1 MMKYFFKVSLIVALF
16 LVATNNGVAQK
27 DTLFFPPYSYF
38 VIDNEEWV
46 VRESNKYVKLR
57 KKDNML
63 LEVKARYHKPLG
75 MTGPEN
81 FLENAQK
88 AMVENDKLVVASSTK
103 LDEKTYLLEIIPN
116 IDECSEFEFPKEFL
130 SIKIYFIVRY
140 IDSQTIWTLE
150 LDDDMYIL
158 MQAFPLKDQLLEI
171 YSYAQFTTPQEM
183 DRLLGY
189 PLTESRINYEVHK
202 EYQKEYNQ
210 NYNELLKKRKCYDD
224 ESLLETLKM
233 YHPAKLIDSLARYQ
247 KDSTLANLYA
257 QKNAESRSEAE
268 KLNLQRLA
276 ELNYTHSEYYSL
288 LEKSQNSGFSLNDY
302 LALALGN
309 RPESGISR
317 FLELSNA
324 SGQEIRDNDYHS
336 IVAELIRNEEKL
348 DSTFDYIE
356 IYRVDDSLGVVV
368 LFSLQKLQSKNY
380 FIIRENGSYSRKS
393 FSTPNEFQQGTND
406 KTWDDLSP
414 YIPNDMLNFRMYSNT
429 IIQYSKHK
437 NILLLSSKT
446 NKPQYYQSASN
457 FGSEWKKISSMPID
471 SSSYLMISTE
481 FENTSRHG
489 SIRWD
494 QFNNQNEKKRLENL
508 IIDLTGK
515 TFEDLCERDSLGVIK
530 SIDDAARYIIRA
542 NVKPE
547 YLLYTSNSIADV
559 DGDKQD
565 ELIHLAISNGKI
577 ITQSIFKLN
586 NGVLEKIPAKNSLK
600 IFEKNT
606 AVLNTLLISQIKNHT
621 QEKLDDPQRLFGFDE
636 K

>member
-1 MMKYFFKVSLIVALF
+1 
-16 LVATNNGVAQK
+16 
-27 DTLFFPPYSYF
+27 
-38 VIDNEEWV
+38 
-46 VRESNKYVKLR
+46 
-57 KKDNML
+57 
-63 LEVKARYHKPLG
+63 
-75 MTGPEN
+75 
-81 FLENAQK
+81 
-88 AMVENDKLVVASSTK
+88 
-103 LDEKTYLLEIIPN
+103 
-116 IDECSEFEFPKEFL
+116 
-130 SIKIYFIVRY
+130 
-140 IDSQTIWTLE
+140 
-150 LDDDMYIL
+150 
-158 MQAFPLKDQLLEI
+158 
-171 YSYAQFTTPQEM
+171 
-183 DRLLGY
+183 
-189 PLTESRINYEVHK
+189 
-202 EYQKEYNQ
+202 
-210 NYNELLKKRKCYDD
+210 
-224 ESLLETLKM
+224 
-233 YHPAKLIDSLARYQ
+233 
-247 KDSTLANLYA
+247 
-257 QKNAESRSEAE
+257 
-268 KLNLQRLA
+268 
-276 ELNYTHSEYYSL
+276 
-288 LEKSQNSGFSLNDY
+288 
-302 LALALGN
+302 
-309 RPESGISR
+309 
-317 FLELSNA
+317 
-324 SGQEIRDNDYHS
+324 
-336 IVAELIRNEEKL
+336 
-348 DSTFDYIE
+348 
-356 IYRVDDSLGVVV
+356 VDDSLGVVV

-471 SSSYLMISTE
+471 SSSYLMISSE